1 MESGRHSQ
9 SPQSTSL
16 PVPRPRSR
24 SSRLRNPQDR
34 PLGPNVQNRISGEQM
49 VVLVSAVRCVA
60 VHCCCSTVFHT
71 ETAPR
76 CEFTVLKRVKYQN
89 HVHFHTEGPRKSSKL
104 KLTLRR
110 RITRCETAN
119 THTDASLRRY
129 CTQEVP
135 GGRSC
140 GSRSC
145 LCFTGPYLTRRATIG
160 RLDPPGS
167 QRPKGPIVLVFL
179 SFCLTSP
186 VRTERSQLVNVAYS
200 I

>member
-60 VHCCCSTVFHT
+60 VLLFTAAAQQCFTP
-71 ETAPR
+71 APR

-167 QRPKGPIVLVFL
+167 QRPKGPIVLVFSKFL
-179 SFCLTSP
+179 SHITGPYRKDAISKCC
-186 VRTERSQLVNVAYS
+186 